1 MPPDPQPK
9 PPPVRIENHGPW
21 LPQTSHATI
30 HAAWKMQTFA
40 SDVFICSY
48 PKSGTTWMQNV
59 RLYFYFR
66 MGNFYDVVFCS
77 QIVAQI
83 ITNCERKKNGVTGE
97 KMRFKHISDVSPF
110 LEIDPHWDHDVVD
123 TYGRPVNVKSVDA
136 NFAKFERR
144 TFNTHLPF
152 ELTPV
157 SSVCVN
163 SLPFIPKYPITTQSL
178 TDHPCFVGSGKT
190 G

>member
-1 MPPDPQPK
+1 M
-9 PPPVRIENHGPW
+9 
-21 LPQTSHATI
+21 
-30 HAAWKMQTFA
+30 
-40 SDVFICSY
+40 
-48 PKSGTTWMQNV
+48 
-59 RLYFYFR
+59 
-66 MGNFYDVVFCS
+66 FCS
-77 QIVAQI
+77 QVVAQI

-157 SSVCVN
+157 STV
-163 SLPFIPKYPITTQSL
+163 
-178 TDHPCFVGSGKT
+178 
-190 G
+190 

>member
-1 MPPDPQPK
+1 
-9 PPPVRIENHGPW
+9 
-21 LPQTSHATI
+21 
-30 HAAWKMQTFA
+30 
-40 SDVFICSY
+40 
-48 PKSGTTWMQNV
+48 
-59 RLYFYFR
+59 
-66 MGNFYDVVFCS
+66 VFCS

-123 TYGRPVNVKSVDA
+123 TYGRPVNVKSVNA

-157 SSVCVN
+157 SSACVN
-163 SLPFIPKYPITTQSL
+163 SLAPIPRYPITTQSL
-178 TDHPCFVGSGKT
+178 TDHPRLVGSWET

>member
-1 MPPDPQPK
+1 MK
-9 PPPVRIENHGPW
+9 
-21 LPQTSHATI
+21 TSLANVCI
-30 HAAWKMQTFA
+30 FHAA
-40 SDVFICSY
+40 C
-48 PKSGTTWMQNV
+48 
-59 RLYFYFR
+59 
-66 MGNFYDVVFCS
+66 
-77 QIVAQI
+77 IV
-83 ITNCERKKNGVTGE
+83 E

-157 SSVCVN
+157 STV
-163 SLPFIPKYPITTQSL
+163 
-178 TDHPCFVGSGKT
+178 
-190 G
+190 

>member
-1 MPPDPQPK
+1 M
-9 PPPVRIENHGPW
+9 
-21 LPQTSHATI
+21 
-30 HAAWKMQTFA
+30 
-40 SDVFICSY
+40 
-48 PKSGTTWMQNV
+48 
-59 RLYFYFR
+59 
-66 MGNFYDVVFCS
+66 FCS

-110 LEIDPHWDHDVVD
+110 LEIDPHWDHDTLD

-136 NFAKFERR
+136 GFAKFERR

-157 SSVCVN
+157 STV
-163 SLPFIPKYPITTQSL
+163 
-178 TDHPCFVGSGKT
+178 
-190 G
+190 